1 LPELPE
7 VEAICRKLR
16 PQVTGAEIASAHFAR
31 AAVARP
37 QNPRAIER
45 GVAGRRVTG
54 VQRRGKNI
62 ILDLERDQS
71 LHVHLRMTGNLY
83 VVEDVRFRP
92 ATARAWFELV
102 DGRGIIFDD
111 SRCLGKIHL
120 RRKGEIEQI
129 GQKLGPEPLNSEFT
143 VDYLVAAAARTGQP
157 IKLFL
162 MDQRRVAGLGNIYA
176 AEALHQAG
184 IHPDRPARALRRLRI
199 ERLHAAIV
207 RVLTNA
213 VQSAC
218 IAYSSPGRFEE
229 AESFPLQV
237 YDREGESCGVCRRRI
252 RRVRQGGRST
262 YFCPGCQ
269 R

>member
-1 LPELPE
+1 MPELPE
-7 VEAICRKLR
+7 VEAVCRKLR
-16 PQVTGAEIASAHFAR
+16 PQITGSEIASAHFAR
-31 AAVARP
+31 ASVARP
-37 QNPRAIER
+37 QNPRRIER
-45 GVAGRRVTG
+45 AVVGSCISAVR
-54 VQRRGKNI
+54 RRGKNI
-62 ILDLERDQS
+62 IIDLDMDRS

-83 VVEDVRFRP
+83 VTEDARFRP
-92 ATARAWFELV
+92 ATARAWFELS
-102 DGRGIIFDD
+102 DGRGLVFDD

-120 RRKGEIEQI
+120 RRQREIEEME
-129 GQKLGPEPLNSEFT
+129 KELGPEPLDAEFT
-143 VDYLVAAAARTGQP
+143 VEYLAKAAAVTDQP

-162 MDQRRVAGLGNIYA
+162 LDQRRIAGLGNIYA
-176 AEALHQAG
+176 VEALHRAG
-184 IHPDRPARALRRLRI
+184 IHPARPASSLRRSRL

-207 RVLTNA
+207 RVLTDA

-229 AESFPLQV
+229 AESFPLEV

-252 RRVRQGGRST
+252 RRVQQGGRST